1 MQEFFSDH
9 PLVWQLAIFPLV
21 TALFTWLLKPRTP
34 EDYAALNPRVAAALK
49 FVGAVGFDLPEILE
63 AVKQFATGRA
73 RTPEQERAKGDPAPL
88 GDATRKS
95 ITVRP
100 GPMP

>member
-34 EDYAALNPRVAAALK
+34 EDYASSSCSAQIRGRRRV
-49 FVGAVGFDLPEILE
+49 
-63 AVKQFATGRA
+63 
-73 RTPEQERAKGDPAPL
+73 
-88 GDATRKS
+88 
-95 ITVRP
+95 
-100 GPMP
+100 